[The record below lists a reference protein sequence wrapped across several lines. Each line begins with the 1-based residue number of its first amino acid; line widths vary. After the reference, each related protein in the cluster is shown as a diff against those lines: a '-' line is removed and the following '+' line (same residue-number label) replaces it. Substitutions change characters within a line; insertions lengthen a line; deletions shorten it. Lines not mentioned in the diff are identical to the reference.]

1 MHLAARMNNEGQIVA
16 DDIHEHKL
24 GLMEANAKRLG
35 VTIADFNLQDA
46 TKLPQTWYNQFDK
59 VLVDAPCSG
68 LGILQRKLDMRW
80 HKTPESLT
88 ELPKLQQQI
97 IETAAKTVKPGGVLV
112 YSTCTINRAEN
123 EGVVEAFLKANDNF
137 ELEDASSFLPFE
149 TEGPM
154 VTLWPH
160 RDEMDGF
167 FIARLRKAL

>member
-1 MHLAARMNNEGQIVA
+1 M
-16 DDIHEHKL
+16 
-24 GLMEANAKRLG
+24 
-35 VTIADFNLQDA
+35 
-46 TKLPQTWYNQFDK
+46 
-59 VLVDAPCSG
+59 
-68 LGILQRKLDMRW
+68 
-80 HKTPESLT
+80 T